1 MSHEIDV
8 VAAVLQ
14 RPDGSFLLAQRPA
27 DKIYAGYWEFPGG
40 KIESGESAPAALTRE
55 LHEELGIHVKLAY
68 PWLTRRY
75 TYPHATVKLNF
86 FRVVS
91 WEGELHGKE
100 NQQLAW
106 QRPGEAEVAP
116 LLPANGPILRALTLP
131 GIYGITH
138 AAETGVA
145 AFLPHLHDALEQGLR
160 LIQIREKNLPP
171 GELADFA
178 ANAVRLAHAHGAR
191 VLINGDEA
199 LARAVGAD
207 GVHLSGAQLA
217 NLYTRP
223 EADWVGASCHTPAE
237 LARAVELGVDFV
249 LISPVLPTLTHPDAP
264 ALGWEAFARLKED
277 YPLPV
282 YALGGMTPA
291 KLETAWEHGAH
302 GIAMMRDAWR

>member
-1 MSHEIDV
+1 MNNEIDV
-8 VAAVLQ
+8 AAAVLQ
-14 RPDGSFLLAQRPA
+14 RPDGSFLLAQRPEG
-27 DKIYAGYWEFPGG
+27 KVYAGYWEFPGG
-40 KIESGESAPAALTRE
+40 KIETGESAPAALARE
-55 LHEELGIHVKLAY
+55 LHEELGIEVKRAY

-75 TYPHATVKLNF
+75 AYPHATVKLNF
-86 FRVVS
+86 FRVTS
-91 WEGELHGKE
+91 WEGEPHGKE

-106 QRPGEAEVAP
+106 QRPGEVDVAP
-116 LLPANGPILRALTLP
+116 LLPANGPILRALYLP
-131 GIYGITH
+131 GVYAITH

-145 AFLPHLHDALEQGLR
+145 AFLPRLQDALEKGLR

-178 ANAVRLAHAHGAR
+178 ASAVRLAHAHGAR
-191 VLINGDEA
+191 VLINGGEA
-199 LARAVGAD
+199 LARAAGAD
-207 GVHLSGAQLA
+207 GVHLSGTQLA

-223 EADWVGASCHTPAE
+223 EADWLGASCHTPEE

-264 ALGWEAFARLKED
+264 ALGWKAFARLKED

-302 GIAMMRDAWR
+302 GIAMMREAWR